1 MNRLQTIIMVLDFC
15 AIALFAASGAMAAAR
30 RNQDIIA
37 FGFFGTVTGVGGGTV
52 RDLLI
57 GAPVFW
63 IAKPTYLTVAV
74 IASCGLWFFARP
86 GWRLTALLWL
96 DAVGMAA
103 YAVVGSA
110 KALDLGVPPL
120 PSIIMGAITA
130 SVGGIIRDLLGGEK
144 SILMSREIYITAA
157 LAAATVYIC
166 LRVVGMPYGFAGP
179 VAFAVGFG
187 LRACALK
194 FGWHLAPPPNGPKV
208 D

>member
-1 MNRLQTIIMVLDFC
+1 MDRLQTLIMVTDFC

-63 IAKPTYLTVAV
+63 IAKPGYLAVALT
-74 IASCGLWFFARP
+74 ASCGLWFFARP
-86 GWRLTALLWL
+86 GWRLNALLWF

-130 SVGGIIRDLLGGEK
+130 SVGGIIRDLLGGEP
-144 SILMSREIYITAA
+144 SILLRREIYITAA
-157 LAAATVYIC
+157 LAAAAVYVC
-166 LRVVGMPYGFAGP
+166 LRIVGVPYGFAGP
-179 VAFAVGFG
+179 IAFAVGFG

-194 FGWHLAPPPNGPKV
+194 FGWRLPPPPHGPRKS
-208 D
+208 

>member
-1 MNRLQTIIMVLDFC
+1 MSQLQTVIMVLDFC

-63 IAKPTYLTVAV
+63 IAKPAYLAVA
-74 IASCGLWFFARP
+74 IAASCAMWLIARP
-86 GWRLTALLWL
+86 GWRLNALLWL

-103 YAVVGSA
+103 YAVVGAA

-130 SVGGIIRDLLGGEK
+130 SVGGIIRDLLGGEP
-144 SILMSREIYITAA
+144 SILLRREIYITAA
-157 LAAATVYIC
+157 LLASTVYVC
-166 LRVVGMPYGFAGP
+166 LRVIGMPYPVAGP
-179 VAFAVGFG
+179 LAFAAGFG
-187 LRACALK
+187 LRACALR
-194 FGWHLAPPPNGPKV
+194 FGWSLPPPPFGPK

>member
-1 MNRLQTIIMVLDFC
+1 MSQLQTALMVLDFC

-63 IAKPTYLTVAV
+63 IANPTYLAVAV
-74 IASCGLWFFARP
+74 ATSCGLWLVARP
-86 GWRLTALLWL
+86 GWRLNALLWL

-120 PSIIMGAITA
+120 PAIVMGAITA
-130 SVGGIIRDLLGGEK
+130 SVGGIIRDVLAGEP
-144 SILMSREIYITAA
+144 SILLRREIYITAA

-166 LRVVGMPYGFAGP
+166 LTLAGMPYGVAGP
-179 VAFAVGFG
+179 IAFAVGFG
-187 LRACALK
+187 LRACALR
-194 FGWHLAPPPNGPKV
+194 FDWRLPPPPFGPK

>member
-1 MNRLQTIIMVLDFC
+1 MSQLQTIIMVLDFC
-15 AIALFAASGAMAAAR
+15 AIAVFAATGALAAAR

-37 FGFFGTVTGVGGGTV
+37 FCFFGTVTGVGGGTV

-63 IAKPTYLTVAV
+63 IAKPSYMAIAVAT
-74 IASCGLWFFARP
+74 SCVLWLIARP

-110 KALDLGVPPL
+110 KALDLGVSPL
-120 PSIIMGAITA
+120 PAIIMGAITA
-130 SVGGIIRDLLGGEK
+130 SVGGIIRDVLAGEP
-144 SILMSREIYITAA
+144 SILLRREIYITAA
-157 LAAATVYIC
+157 LVASTVYVG
-166 LRVVGMPYGFAGP
+166 LRWLGMPYMVAGP
-179 VAFAVGFG
+179 IAFAAGFG
-187 LRACALK
+187 LRACALR
-194 FGWHLAPPPNGPKV
+194 FGWSLPPPPFGPK